1 MGHPAVSP
9 DGRYLYF
16 ASDMPG
22 GFGGKDIWRIN
33 LLERSGSLENLGP
46 QINTAGDEMFPYM
59 RTDSLMYF
67 SSDGHPGF
75 GGLDLFTARLN
86 STGDRWS
93 IENMG
98 KPMNSAGDDFG
109 ITFGEGE
116 SGFFSSNRGDGRGYD
131 HIYSFNKP

>member
-1 MGHPAVSP
+1 
-9 DGRYLYF
+9 
-16 ASDMPG
+16 MPG

-33 LLERSGSLENLGP
+33 LKDRVGSLENLGE
-46 QINTAGDEMFPYM
+46 QINTPGDEMFPYV
-59 RTDSLMYF
+59 RTDSLLYF

-93 IENMG
+93 VENMG
-98 KPMNSAGDDFG
+98 LPMNSQSDDFG

-116 SGFFSSNRGDGRGYD
+116 SGFFSTNRGDARL
-131 HIYSFNKP
+131 